1 MPSTCILWC
10 RMFLSKRMNCLL
22 SKWVLFTTVT
32 LSTRPTD
39 VKLDSAFLT
48 RVLCTVLC
56 PEIDSHAVEKCAKII
71 CTAAAAN
78 MICFAPLLKI
88 MIHQLSR
95 NFIVGLAYKSQ
106 ATFFLP
112 ASSPMTILGSWP
124 IHCFWIRLYSMQ
136 TLFCTTDWTFKRW
149 HRAASNDNHVT
160 M

>member
-1 MPSTCILWC
+1 
-10 RMFLSKRMNCLL
+10 MFLSKRMNCLL

-56 PEIDSHAVEKCAKII
+56 PEIDSHAGEKCAKII
-71 CTAAAAN
+71 CAAN

-106 ATFFLP
+106 ATFFFAFLLP
-112 ASSPMTILGSWP
+112 HDHSWLLTYPLFLNQALFYANFILYNKLHSVKFEVGG
-124 IHCFWIRLYSMQ
+124 CEFL
-136 TLFCTTDWTFKRW
+136 
-149 HRAASNDNHVT
+149 
-160 M
+160 